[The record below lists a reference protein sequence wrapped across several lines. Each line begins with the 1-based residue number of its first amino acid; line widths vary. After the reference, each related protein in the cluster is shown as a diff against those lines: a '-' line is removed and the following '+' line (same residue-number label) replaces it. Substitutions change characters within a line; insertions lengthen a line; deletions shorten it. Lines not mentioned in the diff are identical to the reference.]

1 MNKLK
6 KKLKYYLKN
15 IFSILFLLIISQKL
29 FSNETQIQ
37 IQGNNFTDDD
47 VILSLIEDKPVSISE
62 SYSNYLLK
70 TLDNSMLFENVSVN
84 IVDNIYL
91 ISITEYPN
99 INKIYFSKN
108 ERLKDEE
115 LLTYSEELNLINLNP
130 ISINN
135 YIDEIKNM
143 YSTFGYNNIQINYS
157 EKIFENSNT
166 ADLYF
171 DINEGSIT
179 KIKNIYFEGNLSL
192 DNQELKSRIKSKT
205 KTLINIFAN
214 NNFKLFEIE
223 NDVRLLNNHYKNK
236 GFIDIQID
244 YTVEY
249 LESNK
254 VNIFFKI
261 NEGHKYSFNKV
272 DILDNE
278 KILNNSIKNDIIK
291 LINENIKKDEN
302 FSFSKVL
309 DLEKS
314 ISDIIFNNGVELFE
328 ITVLDKKDDKKI
340 NILYNILSIKPRYAN
355 QINIYGNSRTFDKVI
370 RREIEIAEGDV
381 INKSQLKRIQNKLN
395 SLRLFKSVEI
405 VENELSENLSDIEIN
420 VEETQTGTVN
430 AGVSVGTIDGLGLV
444 AGLSERNFYGTGRSV
459 NALLNTTDNKT
470 QLTLETTDRLNSAN
484 DVDITYRTNFKQED
498 FALASSYKLD
508 TFLTGV
514 GVAYKLNQNLRHSID
529 INYILKDYKVT
540 NLSTVADSIGRSSGA
555 NASFVLKNNLFYNTL
570 NSIMVPKNGQYI
582 NYSNSIETP
591 QSSNNGSFKNVVT
604 YKNFKNFDKNILSF
618 QARIGNIVSLN
629 DNDILTDDKFSLGGK
644 WLRGF
649 DTYGAGPR
657 NSRTSYVGG
666 NNLFVTKIDFSREV
680 TLDSDFPL
688 YFNIFNDYGLL
699 WENKTK
705 PTNDDSNLRSSA
717 GFGIKYYS
725 PIGPIGFTWGFPI
738 MDEEYDIK
746 RMFLFSIG
754 NID

>member
-1 MNKLK
+1 MSRLK

-29 FSNETQIQ
+29 FSNEIQIQ

-47 VILSLIEDKPVSISE
+47 VILSLIEDKPVVISE

-84 IVDNIYL
+84 IEDSTYL
-91 ISITEYPN
+91 ILITEYPN
-99 INKIYFSKN
+99 INKIYFKKN
-108 ERLKDEE
+108 DRLKDEE
-115 LLTYSEELNLINLNP
+115 LLTYSQQLNLINLNP

-135 YIDEIKNM
+135 YIDEIKNI
-143 YSTFGYNNIQINYS
+143 YSTFGYNNIQINFS
-157 EKIFENSNT
+157 EKIFENTNT

-171 DINEGSIT
+171 EINEGSIT

-205 KTLINIFAN
+205 KTLVNIFAN

-236 GFIDIQID
+236 GFIDIKID

-261 NEGHKYSFNKV
+261 NEGHKYFFNEV
-272 DILDNE
+272 SILDNE
-278 KILNNSIKNDIIK
+278 KILNNAIENDIIQ
-291 LINENIKKDEN
+291 LINKNIKKDEN

-314 ISDIIFNNGVELFE
+314 ISDIILNNGIELFE
-328 ITVLDKKDDKKI
+328 ITVSDKKDDKKI

-355 QINIYGNSRTFDKVI
+355 QINIYGNSRTFDNVI

-381 INKSQLKRIQNKLN
+381 INKSQLQRIQNKLN
-395 SLRLFKSVEI
+395 SLRLFKSVKI

-430 AGVSVGTIDGLGLV
+430 AGLSVGTIDGLGLV

-470 QLTLETTDRLNSAN
+470 QLTLETTDRLNSEN
-484 DVDITYRTNFKQED
+484 NVDITYRTNFKQED

-514 GVAYKLNQNLRHSID
+514 GIAYKLNQNLRHSID

-555 NASFVLKNNLFYNTL
+555 NASFVLKNNLFYSTL

-582 NYSNSIETP
+582 NYSNFIETP

-618 QARIGNIVSLN
+618 QARIGNIFSLS

-666 NNLFVTKIDFSREV
+666 NNLFVTKIDFSREI
-680 TLDSDFPL
+680 TLNSDFPV